1 MSGALL
7 NQRLVKLTDAP
18 ALGDGLFVMR
28 SIDDI
33 AMYIADGLQ
42 HDSVVIR
49 HGSALRHL
57 GLVSIRV
64 VVASARQIP
73 PEGESTGQPTK
84 PITSAP
90 WPRNQEEKKEKEEK
104 GVVKT
109 SPPPPPPQQQQ
120 QQQQQE
126 EEEEEDN
133 DTTTTNN

>member
-42 HDSVVIR
+42 HDSVIIR

-109 SPPPPPPQQQQ
+109 PPPPPPPPPPQQQQ
-120 QQQQQE
+120 QNQPLK
-126 EEEEEDN
+126 
-133 DTTTTNN
+133 